1 MDSAIESMLQ
11 RYSCKT
17 VDDYKNALKEIT
29 QEIAL
34 LGLYRGGFFH
44 HAAFYGGTALRIF
57 YQLDR
62 FSEDLDFSL
71 VKKNKNFRLQ
81 DYIRSLED
89 ELGSYG
95 LEMSVE
101 EKNKKNESQIKS
113 AFIKGGTEIHLLK
126 INAIRSLNLGINAN
140 EQIRIKLEIDVDP
153 PKKAEYETKYLLEP
167 IPFPVPLFSKPSLFA
182 GKIHAVLCRDWK
194 TRVKGRDFYDYVW
207 YLTQRTPVHLE
218 HLKARMIQS
227 GHLGAKE
234 KLTLESLKGLLRER
248 FRSVSFEQ
256 AKKDVLPFIKNP
268 AVLAHWSSDFFIKIT
283 DDYLKEGE

>member
-1 MDSAIESMLQ
+1 MHSAIESMLQ

-17 VDDYKNALKEIT
+17 IEDYKNALKEIT

-34 LGLYRGGFFH
+34 LGLHRGGFFH

-71 VKKNKNFRLQ
+71 IKKNKKFQLT
-81 DYIRSLED
+81 DYTRSLRD
-89 ELGSYG
+89 ELGAYG

-101 EKNKKNESQIKS
+101 EKIKKNDSPIKS

-140 EQIRIKLEIDVDP
+140 EQIRIKLEIDTDP
-153 PKKAEYETKYLLEP
+153 PKKADYETKYLLEP
-167 IPFPVPLFSKPSLFA
+167 IPFPVPLFSPSSLFA

-207 YLTQRTPVHLE
+207 YLTKRIPVNLE
-218 HLKARMIQS
+218 HLKERMIQS
-227 GHLGAKE
+227 NHLDPKK
-234 KLTLESLKGLLRER
+234 KLDMNTLVQLLTDR
-248 FRSVSFEQ
+248 FETVSFDQ
-256 AKKDVLPFIKNP
+256 AKKDVLPFIKN
-268 AVLAHWSSDFFIKIT
+268 AEAIQHWSTEFFIKIT
-283 DDYLKEGE
+283 KDYLRE